1 MIGRLLFLFILVPLL
16 ELYILIKIGGY
27 LGAFPTVALV
37 VFTALL
43 GLVLA
48 RFEGLRTLQQ
58 IRQSLSQG
66 IVPAEEMVDGVLIFI
81 GGILLIIP
89 GVLTDLFALV
99 LLIPYTRTIF
109 QALAAAPIRP
119 HDCVGECP
127 TPLLRQKL
135 KGIFLSQASSIGFTS
150 RRASRSQIS
159 IVRSKCPVPPYCWV
173 NEREEAAELS
183 AIYIQSAAITSQA
196 PLCPSS
202 HNLVGNSYTFGL
214 PFSSKFRRR
223 PPNDTRSL
231 ALFYKGLSVVMYRK

>member
-37 VFTALL
+37 VFMALL
-43 GLVLA
+43 GIVLA

-58 IRQSLSQG
+58 IRQSLAQG

-109 QALAAAPIRP
+109 KRWL
-119 HDCVGECP
+119 
-127 TPLLRQKL
+127 
-135 KGIFLSQASSIGFTS
+135 
-150 RRASRSQIS
+150 
-159 IVRSKCPVPPYCWV
+159 
-173 NEREEAAELS
+173 
-183 AIYIQSAAITSQA
+183 
-196 PLCPSS
+196 
-202 HNLVGNSYTFGL
+202 
-214 PFSSKFRRR
+214 RRR
-223 PPNDTRSL
+223 FDRMIATGNVRL
-231 ALFYKGLSVVMYRK
+231 HYYGRNQNNF